1 VVGRAITDSEGITQ
15 QYTAAIAKNGMWIAE
30 ANSEKKTKQ
39 NETNTG
45 LQGIQWK
52 RRAGTNEK

>member
-1 VVGRAITDSEGITQ
+1 MEQDYMLKIRSL
-15 QYTAAIAKNGMWIAE
+15 YNSFSKAKNGMWIAE